1 MEKSIRFLSF
11 PFRIA
16 LLFVMIVT
24 LPGCKSSH
32 DKIMD
37 KAEDIM
43 QQHPDSARA
52 LLESIPS
59 EKLSSDKSKAR
70 YTVLLTEARYKTF
83 EDDTVAGPISKA
95 ADYYNGDLKS
105 PYRMKAYYYKSN
117 ILYNT
122 KKGGEALI
130 NLMHSEKTAFLRQD
144 TLWLGLIHGEIGRNF
159 ANMNNPA
166 ASIPWLEMAV
176 SELTGKRNNYYLS
189 DYVLLLAKE
198 YYNYAL
204 SSDNNCQDFSEKAIE
219 QAKILKEIAIQE
231 NDHEYLYHVKKI
243 IADCLILQDK
253 LPEAKSILINM
264 EDSLYMYMT
273 PHDYVNLGELYL
285 EDNNIVKAKACQD
298 SVARLDPK
306 RMSLMA
312 AIARKEGNYEEAFN
326 YLLRNQI
333 YNQQDYKEW
342 MQREQSDILYDNF
355 RLTTRNFEITI
366 KNQNLWIALLCCI
379 LVIICIAVAYQHN
392 RSKKEKR
399 KILNQAEDLRTVI
412 STLEENNKESR
423 NLAEAIEEVKEV
435 LKSALS
441 EQFNVLD
448 DLTAKYYE
456 VKDMSSRQS
465 QFYRM
470 IENLIS
476 SVQEDEKITENM
488 AGIVDRHLDGLM
500 SSLKTDLP
508 NVTKNDYRI
517 FLFTVL
523 GFSAKSIS
531 VFEDVEIDKV
541 YRRKYSLKKKL
552 EKLPENIREKY
563 LVFMA

>member
-1 MEKSIRFLSF
+1 MEKSLRFLSF
-11 PFRIA
+11 PIIIA
-16 LLFVMIVT
+16 LSFVMIFT

-37 KAEDIM
+37 KAEYIM

-83 EDDTVAGPISKA
+83 EDDTIPGPISNA
-95 ADYYNGDLKS
+95 ADYYAGDMRNL
-105 PYRMKAYYYKSN
+105 YRMKAYYYKSN
-117 ILYNT
+117 ILRNT

-130 NLMHSEKTAFLRQD
+130 SLMHSEKTAFLRQE
-144 TLWLGLIHGEIGRNF
+144 TLWLGRIHGSIGRNF

-166 ASIPWLEMAV
+166 ASIPWLEMAAK
-176 SELTGKRNNYYLS
+176 ELTQIGDDYFISDIILALS
-189 DYVLLLAKE
+189 ME
-198 YYNYAL
+198 YYNHAL
-204 SSDNNCQDFSEKAIE
+204 SSDKDRIEFSNKSIE
-219 QAKILKEIAIQE
+219 QANILIDIAGRE
-231 NDHEYLYHVKKI
+231 NDPEYLFHAKRQIGKNLIMQKKL
-243 IADCLILQDK
+243 D
-253 LPEAKSILINM
+253 EAKNAFTYM
-264 EDSLYMYMT
+264 EKNLSRFMEAQ
-273 PHDYVNLGELYL
+273 DYVNLGELYL
-285 EDNNIVKAKACQD
+285 RDNDLHMAKTCQD
-298 SVARLDPK
+298 SVERRDPK
-306 RMSLMA
+306 RLSLKA
-312 AIARKEGNYEEAFN
+312 AIAYKEGDYKSAFD
-326 YLLRNQI
+326 YLLLNQNNNQDI
-333 YNQQDYKEW
+333 YKGW

-355 RLTTRNFEITI
+355 QLTTNNFEITI

-379 LVIICIAVAYQHN
+379 LAIICIVVAYQHN
-392 RSKKEKR
+392 RSKKEKS

-412 STLEENNKESR
+412 STLEEKNKESR
-423 NLAEAIEEVKEV
+423 NLAEAIGEVKEV

-465 QFYRM
+465 QFFRM

-476 SVQEDEKITENM
+476 SVQEDEKITEKM

>member
-52 LLESIPS
+52 LLESIQL
-59 EKLSSDKSKAR
+59 EELSSDRMKAR

-83 EDDTVAGPISKA
+83 EDDTIPGPISKA
-95 ADYYNGDLKS
+95 ADYYADDMRNL
-105 PYRMKAYYYKSN
+105 YRMKAYYYKSN

-488 AGIVDRHLDGLM
+488 ARIVDRHLDGLM

-552 EKLPENIREKY
+552 EKLPENISKKY

>member
-1 MEKSIRFLSF
+1 MEKFIRFLSF
-11 PFRIA
+11 PIRIA

-24 LPGCKSSH
+24 LAGCKSRQ

-37 KAEDIM
+37 RAEGIM
-43 QQHPDSARA
+43 LQHPDSARA
-52 LLESIPS
+52 LLESIQL
-59 EKLSSDKSKAR
+59 EELSSDSRKAR
-70 YTVLLTEARYKTF
+70 HTVLLTEARYKTF

-412 STLEENNKESR
+412 STLEEKNKESQ

-465 QFYRM
+465 QFFRM

-476 SVQEDEKITENM
+476 SVQEDEKITEKM

-552 EKLPENIREKY
+552 EKLPENISKKY